1 MYSNLVKVKGDT
13 NLVRDNNSGAIFN
26 VNHSELENA
35 RKRKAL
41 RRQQNEDINNLKT
54 EVSDIKKMLTQIIE
68 KLDG

>member
-1 MYSNLVKVKGDT
+1 MYSNLVKVKGET
-13 NLVRDNNSGAIFN
+13 NLVRDNNSGAILN
-26 VNHSELENA
+26 VNHSEIENA

>member
-1 MYSNLVKVKGDT
+1 VYNNHVKVEGET
-13 NLVRDNNSGAIFN
+13 GLVRDNNSGAILN

-54 EVSDIKKMLTQIIE
+54 EVSDIKKMLIQIIE

>member
-1 MYSNLVKVKGDT
+1 VYSNLVKVKGET
-13 NLVRDNNSGAIFN
+13 NLVRDNNSGAILN
-26 VNHSELENA
+26 VNHSEIENA

>member
-1 MYSNLVKVKGDT
+1 MYSNFIKVKGET
-13 NLVRDNNSGAIFN
+13 NLVRDNNSGAILN

-41 RRQQNEDINNLKT
+41 RRQQNEDINNLKK
-54 EVSDIKKMLTQIIE
+54 EVSDIKNMLTQIIE

>member
-1 MYSNLVKVKGDT
+1 MYSNLVKVKGET
-13 NLVRDNNSGAIFN
+13 NLVRDNNSGAILN

-35 RKRKAL
+35 RKHKAL